1 MYYVVRNDKDTI
13 CRIFNNQSNAKSYIT
28 KNKQWVLCTKLG
40 GVKKHTDAIAF
51 IKREY
56 PTYLILGNNGAAL
69 YTPKVYSSSVDK
81 MCDVLKKK
89 EESVEKPVISAVT
102 NTAITSLNT
111 NTKVKKSV
119 EQGIIS
125 NTTVDGVAQTQEGLN
140 SVVKSESEI
149 VSEVTMVKETTAVVE
164 KETKVCST
172 ELDVQ
177 SCTTLDTVFDESRFK
192 FEENYLNVLH
202 SLRDVNYLK
211 VGNQLNCS
219 VKQSIVNT
227 ELCVENSEAGGAANG
242 LVDVLDNLDATIHN
256 LPLCVTDINKQLITM
271 LLHLDIFELQRVF
284 SDFSIALA
292 CVDGS
297 FKEGVMS
304 YAYVMISGGKV
315 VEDSDICVTEG
326 KVIRKIEGTSTQ
338 AEFMSVRQAIAKA
351 VALGVKDLIICY
363 DCESVISTISGVALR
378 TEEQKKFKTFV
389 DTMGTMINLHF
400 VKVKA
405 HSGVPLH
412 TRVDVLAGIQVGR
425 TI

>member
-56 PTYLILGNNGAAL
+56 PTYLILGNNGATL

-125 NTTVDGVAQTQEGLN
+125 NTTVDGVVQTQEGLN
-140 SVVKSESEI
+140 SVVKSESE
-149 VSEVTMVKETTAVVE
+149 AVVE

-211 VGNQLNCS
+211 AGNQLNCS

-227 ELCVENSEAGGAANG
+227 EMCVENSEAGGTANG

-315 VEDSDICVTEG
+315 VEDSDICLTEG